1 MASKLSNIE
10 VAAAEYGCQVDEL
23 IKFRPGDEEGSFVI
37 IAPNGGKFTYTEK
50 VLEARRKKMEN
61 ALKPKPKPKAKRTP
75 VKEKPLTLGST
86 SNRGSALAQAKPK
99 PALKPSALTP
109 DDERKN

>member
-1 MASKLSNIE
+1 MVSKISNIE

-50 VLEARRKKMEN
+50 VLEARRKKMEIPS
-61 ALKPKPKPKAKRTP
+61 KPKPKPRAKKTP
-75 VKEKPLTLGST
+75 VKAKPLTQGS
-86 SNRGSALAQAKPK
+86 KPK
-99 PALKPSALTP
+99 PASKASALTP
-109 DDERKN
+109 NDEKKN

>member
-50 VLEARRKKMEN
+50 VLEARRKKMEI
-61 ALKPKPKPKAKRTP
+61 ASKPKPRAKRTP

-99 PALKPSALTP
+99 PASKPSALTP